1 MEFASGEAESSVLV
15 LFGSETGT
23 AESLAYKLRKTVAQ
37 RGLPCRVCGMDD
49 YDICQ
54 LPHER
59 YVVMIVATAGDG
71 ETPTTMRNFWRFL
84 LNKSL
89 SASSLQGMNVGVF
102 GLGDSSYAKFN
113 ACARRMTTR
122 LQQLGARHCVPLG
135 LGDDQAGYGY
145 YTAWNDWIEAYLSA
159 ITVLFPPESVL
170 SLSERQSVT
179 TAREYRWHFI
189 FTFIFMH
196 ASQNPHFFQASSN
209 TIFSRTTAWCLR
221 PTPPAMV
228 RADLWAPR
236 TPARSTGSDA
246 LPQRCSWRRVKR
258 QSTALPT

>member
-1 MEFASGEAESSVLV
+1 
-15 LFGSETGT
+15 
-23 AESLAYKLRKTVAQ
+23 
-37 RGLPCRVCGMDD
+37 MDD
-49 YDICQ
+49 YDISQ

-71 ETPTTMRNFWRFL
+71 ETPATMRSFWRFL

-122 LQQLGARHCVPLG
+122 LQQLGAHHCVPLG

-159 ITVLFPPESVL
+159 ITALFPPESVL
-170 SLSERQSVT
+170 SLAQRQLVT
-179 TAREYRWHFI
+179 TAREYRCHFNVHIHI
-189 FTFIFMH
+189 F
-196 ASQNPHFFQASSN
+196 AYSLSYSSKPSL
-209 TIFSRTTAWCLR
+209 I
-221 PTPPAMV
+221 
-228 RADLWAPR
+228 PR
-236 TPARSTGSDA
+236 SPE
-246 LPQRCSWRRVKR
+246 LQRGVSVPRRW
-258 QSTALPT
+258 QW